1 MIDFKNKPIFLAPL
15 AGLTDLPFRQIAKKC
30 GCDVSI
36 SEMISAN
43 ALAFGS
49 QKTIKMLERAE
60 GENPYIVQLESSD
73 AKNLAKSV

>member
-49 QKTIKMLERAE
+49 QKTIKML
-60 GENPYIVQLESSD
+60 
-73 AKNLAKSV
+73 